1 MKKIITLVLAI
12 ALLMTSVV
20 AIAETKA
27 TPNVNTFATL
37 KTKMNEKTHIWTL
50 KFSKPVDK
58 CWVLWTDK
66 GEEAEEVAVGE
77 DLIATVLTWSHK
89 YMPGTKQIYG
99 TNHAT
104 DVVTTSWVDNPDY
117 DAATASEIKY
127 KKAATVAAGKRNGV
141 VYYIDTVTKDD
152 EWTIEQFDYKDAKGK
167 IKTAYEVTGK
177 TAADDFTF
185 QTDNIAYIK
194 YKYAVEHPG
203 QNLEVTAPS
212 KVTVA
217 QKGTN
222 KWGETVVNNVAVKAW
237 ADDEASLYVDGKIV
251 GTVTVREYNPNANT
265 VIATPDQAAIAT
277 LQGEFLVYYNRGGN
291 IVGIEPYEGQF

>member
-1 MKKIITLVLAI
+1 MKKIVTLVLAI

-27 TPNVNTFATL
+27 TPNVKTFAEL
-37 KTKMNEKTHIWTL
+37 KTKMNEKTHVWTL

-66 GEEAEEVAVGE
+66 GEEPEEVAVGE
-77 DLIATVLTWSHK
+77 DLTATVLTWSHK

-104 DVVTTSWVDNPDY
+104 DVVTTTWIDNPAY
-117 DAATASEIKY
+117 DEATASEIKY
-127 KKAATVAAGKRNGV
+127 KKDTKVAEGKRSGV

-152 EWTIEQFDYKDAKGK
+152 EWTIKEFDYKDAKGK
-167 IKTAYEVTGK
+167 IKSAYAVTGK
-177 TAADDFTF
+177 TAEDDFGF
-185 QTDNIAYIK
+185 LTDNIDYIK

-203 QNLEVTAPS
+203 QNLQVTAPS

-222 KWGETVVNNVAVKAW
+222 KWGETVENKVAVKQW
-237 ADDEASLYVDGKIV
+237 ADDEESIYVDGKIY
-251 GTVTVREYNPNANT
+251 GTTTVREYNPNANT

-277 LQGEFLVYYNRGGN
+277 LQGDFVVYYNRGGN
-291 IVGIEPYEGQF
+291 IVGIETYEGQF